1 VQVWEAS
8 DHLCSKRLVS
18 FLPDLLAVLEHHKE
32 VHLEPAVREQ
42 LLTLSAATID
52 RLLQAV
58 RPRPRRRPYTQGT
71 AASSLKA
78 QIPIRTFTD
87 WADTAPGAVQAD
99 LVAHCGDSTE
109 GFYLT
114 TLNVV
119 DVATGWTECVSVW
132 GKGQQRVGTAVH
144 QVRQSLPFALR
155 ELHTDNGSEFLNAVV
170 YPWCRNEGI
179 RLTRGRPYKKNDQA
193 HVEQRNWS
201 VIRRLVGYDRYAT
214 KAALSA
220 FEQLYRLLRL
230 YVNYFQPLRKL
241 VSKERVGSKVMKR
254 YDAAQTPYRR
264 VLRTGI
270 LTVDQAQ
277 RLDQEYHRLNPVRL
291 RLQIDEALAVLWPLA
306 ETSDPLAVPT
316 IATLAS
322 NGDTTE
328 LSTTVRK
335 LPNRDHR
342 PD

>member
-1 VQVWEAS
+1 
-8 DHLCSKRLVS
+8 
-18 FLPDLLAVLEHHKE
+18 
-32 VHLEPAVREQ
+32 
-42 LLTLSAATID
+42 
-52 RLLQAV
+52 
-58 RPRPRRRPYTQGT
+58 
-71 AASSLKA
+71 
-78 QIPIRTFTD
+78 
-87 WADTAPGAVQAD
+87 VQAD

-241 VSKERVGSKVMKR
+241 VSKERVGSKVIKR

-335 LPNRDHR
+335 RPNRDHR